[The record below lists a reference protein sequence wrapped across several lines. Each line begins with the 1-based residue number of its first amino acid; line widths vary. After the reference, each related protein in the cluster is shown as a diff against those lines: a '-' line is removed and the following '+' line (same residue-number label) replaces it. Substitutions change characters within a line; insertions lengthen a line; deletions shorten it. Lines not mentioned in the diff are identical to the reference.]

1 MFGIHM
7 LGGNTVNRL
16 KLPDDRQ
23 TSGVAR
29 GGGTLGARAPPLSY
43 KLTFLI
49 PKSQDTIACA

>member
-23 TSGVAR
+23 TIGVAR
-29 GGGTLGARAPPLSY
+29 GGALGARAPPLSY

-49 PKSQDTIACA
+49 PKSQDAIACA